1 MNEEEKEA
9 IKEVKEIIDG
19 DYEYP
24 SILNEIKKTNY
35 GNKDLIELWN
45 ATDDE
50 SSNYEEYTDLDIA
63 KAIVYLVNLV
73 DKQQKEIEEKEKVI
87 DEMAKK
93 LVDLQIPISQEEDIM
108 ILNYVKR
115 VFYKKTERKIEELA
129 SNEHS
134 RWANWQKYV
143 HSICIK
149 NEDGSLTIPKEYVEH
164 WEYEINTEYKDLP
177 EKIKESDRKEVRQIL
192 ELLGE

>member
-1 MNEEEKEA
+1 MNEEEKRS
-9 IKEVKEIIDG
+9 IKFTKEYLEEEKNLRDDYKWKSGFYANG
-19 DYEYP
+19 DIERL
-24 SILNEIKKTNY
+24 LN
-35 GNKDLIELWN
+35 LIE
-45 ATDDE
+45 
-50 SSNYEEYTDLDIA
+50 
-63 KAIVYLVNLV
+63 
-73 DKQQKEIEEKEKVI
+73 KQQKVI
-87 DEMAKK
+87 DEMAKQ
-93 LVDLQIPISQEEDIM
+93 LVDLPIPNSQEEN
-108 ILNYVKR
+108 ILFFNSLDVKKF
-115 VFYKKTERKIEELA
+115 FYKKDEIKGKIEELA

>member
-1 MNEEEKEA
+1 MGYRLSVDA
-9 IKEVKEIIDG
+9 ISC
-19 DYEYP
+19 DYQGKM
-24 SILNEIKKTNY
+24 L
-35 GNKDLIELWN
+35 
-45 ATDDE
+45 
-50 SSNYEEYTDLDIA
+50 SNYMET
-63 KAIVYLVNLV
+63 AIYLI
-73 DKQQKEIEEKEKVI
+73 DKQQKEIEEQAQVI

-129 SNEHS
+129 SNEHI

-143 HSICIK
+143 HSLCIK